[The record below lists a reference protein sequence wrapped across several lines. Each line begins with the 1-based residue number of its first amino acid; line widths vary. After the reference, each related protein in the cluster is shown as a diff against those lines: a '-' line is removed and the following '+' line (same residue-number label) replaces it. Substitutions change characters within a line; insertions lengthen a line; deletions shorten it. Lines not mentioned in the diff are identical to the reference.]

1 VQGAEVVWVRGFPVP
16 GRLRIREGAEGGLV
30 IQERPSGEL

>member
-1 VQGAEVVWVRGFPVP
+1 VP
-16 GRLRIREGAEGGLV
+16 GRLRIREGGEDGLV